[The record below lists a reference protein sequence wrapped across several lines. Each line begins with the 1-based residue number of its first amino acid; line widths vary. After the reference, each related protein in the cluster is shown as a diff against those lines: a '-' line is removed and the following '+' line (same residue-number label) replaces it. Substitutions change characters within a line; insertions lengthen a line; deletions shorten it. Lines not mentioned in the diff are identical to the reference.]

1 MPRARAS
8 DGVELHWEE
17 RGAGPTV
24 LLAPHWS
31 LHPMLWDQIT
41 AELERDHRIVRYDDR
56 GTGLSARTGPYDLET
71 GVGDMEA
78 VAEAAGGGPIVV
90 LGVMDGVN
98 KAVRLAA
105 RRPDLIAHVVVSAGG
120 APLSRH
126 AFSDDNSMIASK
138 TVVAAFMQ
146 QLEADY
152 RGAVRGL
159 IESTNP
165 RMELDDVRARVAGQV
180 EHVPAEVA
188 IARVEEW
195 AEDTGAE
202 EPARE
207 LGTRLT
213 ILLSED
219 VGAGWFPK
227 PEVLGPLVRSHLPD
241 AVVEEVEDGIISRPD
256 LTAAVIRERTRADVE
271 SRA

>member
-1 MPRARAS
+1 MPRVPAN
-8 DGVELHWEE
+8 DGVELYWEE

-24 LLAPHWS
+24 LLASHWS
-31 LHPMLWDQIT
+31 LHPMLWDPIT
-41 AELERDHRIVRYDDR
+41 AELGRDHRIVRYDDR
-56 GTGLSARTGPYDLET
+56 GTGLSDRTGPYDIET
-71 GVGDMEA
+71 AVGDMEA
-78 VAEAAGGGPIVV
+78 VAEAAASGGPIVV
-90 LGVMDGVN
+90 LGMMDGVN

-105 RRPDLIAHVVVSAGG
+105 RRPDLISHVVSAGG

-126 AFSDDNSMIASK
+126 AFSDDNSMIASN
-138 TVVAAFMQ
+138 TVVGAFMQ
-146 QLEADY
+146 QLETDY

-165 RMELDDVRARVAGQV
+165 RMSLDDVRARVAGQV

-207 LGTRLT
+207 LGARLAV
-213 ILLSED
+213 LLSAD
-219 VGAGWFPK
+219 VGSGWFPE
-227 PEVLGPLVRSHLPD
+227 PRVLGPLVRRHMPD
-241 AVVEEVEDGIISRPD
+241 AVVLEVEDGIISRPD
-256 LTAAVIRERTRADVE
+256 LSAAVVRERTRADVE

>member
-1 MPRARAS
+1 
-8 DGVELHWEE
+8 
-17 RGAGPTV
+17 
-24 LLAPHWS
+24 
-31 LHPMLWDQIT
+31 MLWDQIT
-41 AELERDHRIVRYDDR
+41 AELERDHRVVRYDDR
-56 GTGLSARTGPYDLET
+56 GTGLSERTGPYGIDT
-71 GVGDMEA
+71 GVADMEV
-78 VAEAAGGGPIVV
+78 VAEAAGGGPTVV

-105 RRPDLIAHVVVSAGG
+105 RRPDLISHVVSAGG

-126 AFSDDNSMIASK
+126 AFSDDTSMIASN

-165 RMELDDVRARVAGQV
+165 RMGLDDVRARVAGQV
-180 EHVPAEVA
+180 EHVPAEAA

-202 EPARE
+202 EPARR
-207 LGTRLT
+207 LGARLVV
-213 ILLSED
+213 LLSAD

-227 PEVLGPLVRSHLPD
+227 PDVLGPLVRRHMPE
-241 AVVEEVEDGIISRPD
+241 AVVEEVADGIISRPE

-271 SRA
+271 SPA

>member
-24 LLAPHWS
+24 LLASHWS
-31 LHPMLWDQIT
+31 LHPMLWDPIT

-56 GTGLSARTGPYDLET
+56 GTGLSERTGPYDLAT
-71 GVGDMEA
+71 GVADMEA
-78 VAEAAGGGPIVV
+78 VAEAANGGPIVV

-105 RRPDLIAHVVVSAGG
+105 RRPDLIAHVVSAGG

-138 TVVAAFMQ
+138 IVVAAFMQ

-195 AEDTGAE
+195 AEDAGAE

-207 LGTRLT
+207 LGPRLAV
-213 ILLSED
+213 LLSAD

-227 PEVLGPLVRSHLPD
+227 PEVLRPLVRRHMPD
-241 AVVEEVEDGIISRPD
+241 AAVEEVEDGIISRPE
-256 LTAAVIRERTRADVE
+256 LTAAVIRERTRVDVE